1 MSERQKN
8 AIVYRKL
15 QYSNAYH
22 NHCYK
27 LKEILS
33 IVTEITIK
41 FSRYLNKKSKLSW
54 EKKKQK
60 KTMER
65 LQAFVCHVILSKMT
79 PGSLCLFC
87 PPFLF
92 PYCAETGVGRS
103 LLTSV
108 GLLVEQYTDEHKERC
123 NIPNK

>member
-22 NHCYK
+22 NHGYK

-33 IVTEITIK
+33 IVTEIKIK
-41 FSRYLNKKSKLSW
+41 FSRYLNKKSKSSW
-54 EKKKQK
+54 EKKKNK
-60 KTMER
+60 ER
-65 LQAFVCHVILSKMT
+65 LQAFVCPVILSKLT

-103 LLTSV
+103 LLSSV
-108 GLLVEQYTDEHKERC
+108 RLLVEQYTDEHKERC

>member
-54 EKKKQK
+54 EKKNK
-60 KTMER
+60 KKPWKDYK
-65 LQAFVCHVILSKMT
+65 LLFVMLY
-79 PGSLCLFC
+79 SL
-87 PPFLF
+87 
-92 PYCAETGVGRS
+92 R
-103 LLTSV
+103 
-108 GLLVEQYTDEHKERC
+108 
-123 NIPNK
+123 